1 MLVAAVLLLGV
12 LLVQVGCMKSYDE
25 ISHVGVAEWYPE
37 MAVPLVSET
46 VEYGKLFAV
55 NNSRERFYAG
65 PDQELILEYH
75 HGDTA
80 GMPVCASLFT
90 DKSSDPETAQPANIS
105 IGLFDDVPYGVIDAP
120 EVRLVYRLSG
130 FPLNKKP
137 EDVLQNVY
145 FDVKGALSGSCYNYP
160 KDEVMVITLNKLGE
174 WRGRESAPV
183 ETKFFKYRGGNF
195 TKDRADLSNIIKGD
209 MHYYPDKG
217 YVEFALDASNSDIV
231 SIFRKGL
238 YEVSNN
244 GLSIMVKRGATALW
258 DSKLKEEYT
267 AAATDDTKTKFPGL
281 RLQAFLEIPMKDVTV
296 RPLLM
301 VKTDSVK
308 NAFKD
313 LPEGNEELYNADDI
327 KVSIADKSGIK
338 LYLKTLNSVENATA
352 WCTFEYG
359 GGTNFT
365 ELDIQGAPT
374 VSDSGGDTV
383 KTILERL
390 HMKGVVTI
398 KKGGDKP
405 TFQEIPISVDEYK
418 KLRKADCIRINFLL
432 MTEGTDRVTFRKS
445 DNIWVNMALTAKPK
459 VSYR

>member
-1 MLVAAVLLLGV
+1 MRRMLVAAVLLLGV

-25 ISHVGVAEWYPE
+25 ISQVGVAEWYPE

-55 NNSRERFYAG
+55 NNSHVRFYAG

-80 GMPVCASLFT
+80 GMPVCADLFT
-90 DKSSDPETAQPANIS
+90 GKSSDPETARPADIS
-105 IGLFDDVPYGVIDAP
+105 IGLFDNVPYGVIDAP
-120 EVRLVYRLSG
+120 GVRLVYRLSG

-137 EDVLQNVY
+137 REVLQNVH
-145 FDVKGALSGSCYNYP
+145 FDVTGELTGSCYNYP
-160 KDEVMVITLNKLGE
+160 KNEVMKITLNKLGE
-174 WRGRESAPV
+174 WRGRESVSPAH
-183 ETKFFKYRGGNF
+183 FKYRGDNF
-195 TKDRADLSNIIKGD
+195 IAGRAGLSHTIDGD

-231 SIFRKGL
+231 SIFKGGL
-238 YEVSNN
+238 YEVFNN
-244 GLSIMVKRGATALW
+244 GLSIKVKRGATDLW
-258 DSKLKEEYT
+258 DSKLKEEYK
-267 AAATDDTKTKFPGL
+267 AAATDDTKFPGL

-313 LPEGNEELYNADDI
+313 LPDGNEELYNADDM
-327 KVSIADKSGIK
+327 KVSIGDKSGIK

-365 ELDIQGAPT
+365 ELDIQGAST
-374 VSDSGGDTV
+374 VSDAGSDTV
-383 KTILERL
+383 KTILKGL

-398 KKGGDKP
+398 KKDGDKP
-405 TFQEIPISVDEYK
+405 TFQEIPISLDEYK

-432 MTEGTDRVTFRKS
+432 MTEGKERATFRKS